1 MTELEQQLRRHLRE
15 RAEAGN
21 DPAELRD
28 AVRHRLEAIDDGRR
42 TTRPQHFWLVAAT
55 VVGLIA
61 GFGVALT
68 WLASPSDSD
77 GDITQEL
84 GPISVPAPVEMAG
97 TSLESESFRTP
108 FTMTVPDDLGYD
120 VRIESESREVVELS
134 LGSGGDDG
142 ETATLRFVS
151 SPSLLT
157 VESVVED
164 LTASLVHTRLL
175 GVEDGA
181 IGGYRS
187 RIVRMESDLGMTLA
201 GFKLGPGTYLSASG
215 VDRRYD
221 AHVAMTA
228 GGVLV
233 VWVDAPID
241 EIDEAVA
248 AADVIVSTLRWHS

>member
-1 MTELEQQLRRHLRE
+1 MTELEQQLRRRLQE
-15 RAEAGN
+15 RAEAGP
-21 DPAELRD
+21 DPTELRE
-28 AVRHRLEAIDDGRR
+28 AVRDRLEAIDGGRR
-42 TTRPQHFWLVAAT
+42 TTRPRHFLLVAAT
-55 VVGLIA
+55 MVGLIA
-61 GFGVALT
+61 ALGAALA

-77 GDITQEL
+77 GDIAQEL
-84 GPISVPAPVEMAG
+84 GPIAIPVPVAVAG
-97 TSLESESFRTP
+97 TPLESESFRTP
-108 FTMTVPDDLGYD
+108 FTVTVPDDVGFD
-120 VRIESESREVVELS
+120 VRIASDSAQAVELS
-134 LGSGGDDG
+134 LGSGGVDG

-151 SPSLLT
+151 APSLLT

-201 GFKLGPGTYLSASG
+201 GFKLGPGTFLSASG

-221 AHVAMTA
+221 AHVVMTT

-233 VWVDAPID
+233 VWIDAPID
-241 EIDEAVA
+241 EIDEAAA

>member
-1 MTELEQQLRRHLRE
+1 MTDLEQQLRRHLRE
-15 RAEAGN
+15 RAEAGP
-21 DPAELRD
+21 DPAELRE
-28 AVRHRLEAIDDGRR
+28 AVRHRLEAFDDRR
-42 TTRPQHFWLVAAT
+42 TNQSRHVLLVAAT

-61 GFGVALT
+61 AFGAGLA

-77 GDITQEL
+77 DDIAQDV
-84 GPISVPAPVEMAG
+84 GPILVPVPVEVAG
-97 TSLESESFRTP
+97 TPLESESFRTP
-108 FTMTVPDDLGYD
+108 FTVTVPDDLGFD
-120 VRIESESREVVELS
+120 VRVTSETPEVVELS
-134 LGSGGDDG
+134 LGTGGDG
-142 ETATLRFVS
+142 VESATLRFVS

-157 VESVVED
+157 VDSVVED
-164 LTASLVHTRLL
+164 LTAGLVHTRLL

-201 GFKLGPGTYLSASG
+201 GFKFGPGTFLSASG

-221 AHVAMTA
+221 AHVIMTT

-233 VWVDAPID
+233 VWVDAPTD
-241 EIDEAVA
+241 EIDEVVA